1 MESQE
6 AAELVRA
13 ISSSLRA
20 NPAQFQINVSMS
32 GFSAQNTGGVGYLAQ
47 NTGGVG
53 FSSSMGNASVRIA
66 HQQAGGA
73 IDANMAVL
81 LSKLEALEEYLRQP
95 LPEKSKLKALAE
107 SVYAEKWVPG
117 VITALIAA
125 LLKGF

>member
-6 AAELVRA
+6 AAGLIRA

-32 GFSAQNTGGVGYLAQ
+32 GFSAQNTGGVGYVAQ

-53 FSSSMGNASVRIA
+53 FTSNMGNASVQIA
-66 HQQAGGA
+66 HQQAGGT
-73 IDANMAVL
+73 IDAQMAIL
-81 LSKLEALEEYLRQP
+81 LLKLDAIEAHLMKP
-95 LPEKSKLKALAE
+95 IPEKSKLIALADA
-107 SVYAEKWVPG
+107 VYAEKWVPD
-117 VITALIAA
+117 VIIALISA